1 MMSLWKPSIGGVEGG
16 LINFVPPEGG
26 GGAYYRAYLRGGL
39 RGFIV
44 FSQKNDVE

>member
-16 LINFVPPEGG
+16 LINFVPPDG